1 MKNQL
6 EDINAWFEN
15 LGKRIVKFRWI
26 ILIAFIVIT
35 IIAGFGLNKIKL
47 DNSIEGWFLEGAE
60 IKKAQDKFEEL
71 FGNNDYVAF
80 LVEAED
86 VFAPEILTMIR
97 NLGEEL
103 ENSVPFADKVIS
115 IADMEFSR
123 ADGDDIIIENLVPDP
138 ILTNPEDIKKIKD
151 MAFAKEQ
158 LVNRMYSDDSKQT
171 WIMLRLYTYPD
182 DWEEKGEVSPINQVG
197 FKILE
202 ILNQEKYKKY
212 SIKSAGMPV
221 MAVEE
226 MELAEKEMGKLTL
239 IAIILSIII
248 LFIFLRSLRGVII
261 PLITTI
267 SSIIIVFGFMGHLGL
282 KINAT
287 VMSVPV
293 FIGFAVSI
301 GYSIHLF
308 NFFKRNL
315 FITGKRKESVY
326 YSFKQSGWPLLFT
339 AFTTIASLLSF
350 YFVSLVPIQWLGLT
364 SAAVIFTVYIVVMAL
379 TPVLL
384 SLGKDK
390 IPNEIILKK
399 GIWTDKY
406 FVKFGEWVLNHSI
419 PIIIIFA
426 IIVGAFIYGLTKI
439 EINVDIKRTYGNR
452 VPYVNRMVYVA
463 NSKIGSLMSYD
474 LTLSFNETDTIKN
487 PEILKK
493 FEEFINKVQKLTVT
507 KKTSSILDIIKDM
520 NQLLNGDDPQ
530 YYRIPDN
537 KKMIAQLLFLYELS
551 GGTDTSEWVDNNY
564 SVLRLMVEVDDMDA
578 LEIKKDIEFLKK
590 TSKEIF
596 PEAQLLISGSMP
608 QVAALNYYVATGQ
621 VKSFLIALVVIMLLL
636 MIVFRSIKT
645 GLIGIIPN
653 ITPAIIIGGLMG
665 FLNIPLDFFT
675 ITMMPMILGLAV
687 DDTIHFISH
696 SHLAYNT
703 SGNYKDSILQTFKM
717 VGKALFITTFIIMAS
732 FSIYLTSIFNMF
744 INLGIFII
752 VGIASALIAD
762 YLVTPVLLNWTKP
775 FGRMKTME
783 KKISRKGK
791 K

>member
-1 MKNQL
+1 MKKQL
-6 EDINAWFEN
+6 QNINVWFEN
-15 LGKRIVKFRWI
+15 LGKGIVKFRWI
-26 ILIAFIVIT
+26 ILIAFIIVT

-47 DNSIEGWFLEGAE
+47 DNSIESWFLEGAE
-60 IKKAQDKFEEL
+60 IKRAQDKFEEI
-71 FGNNDYVAF
+71 FGNNDYAAF

-97 NLGEEL
+97 DLGEEL

-138 ILTNPEDIKKIKD
+138 IPTNPEDIKKIKD

-171 WIMLRLYTYPD
+171 WIMLRLYAFPD

-197 FKILE
+197 LKTLE
-202 ILNQEKYKKY
+202 ILDQEKYKKY

-221 MAVEE
+221 MGVEE
-226 MELAEKEMGKLTL
+226 MELAEKEMARLTL

-326 YSFKQSGWPLLFT
+326 YSLKQSGWPLLFT

-364 SAAVIFTVYIVVMAL
+364 SAAVIFAVYIIVMAL

-390 IPNEIILKK
+390 SPNEIIRKK
-399 GIWTDKY
+399 GMWADKY
-406 FVKFGEWVLNHSI
+406 FVRFGEWVLNHSI

-426 IIVGAFIYGLTKI
+426 IIVGVFIYGLTKI
-439 EINVDIKRTYGNR
+439 EINVDIKRTYGKR

-474 LTLSFNETDTIKN
+474 ITLSFDESDIIKS

-493 FEEFINKVQKLTVT
+493 FEEFINKVQKLVVT
-507 KKTSSILDIIKDM
+507 KRTSSILDIIKDM

-537 KKMIAQLLFLYELS
+537 KDMIAQLLFLYELS
-551 GGTDTSEWVDNNY
+551 GGTDTNEWIDNDY

-578 LEIKKDIEFLKK
+578 LEIKKEIEFLKK

-596 PEAQLLISGSMP
+596 PDAQFLISGSMP
-608 QVAALNYYVATGQ
+608 QMAALNYYVATGQ
-621 VKSFLIALVVIMLLL
+621 IKSFLIALVVIMLLL
-636 MIVFRSIKT
+636 MIVFKSIKT
-645 GLIGIIPN
+645 GLIGMIPN
-653 ITPAIIIGGLMG
+653 ISPAIIIGGLMG

-675 ITMMPMILGLAV
+675 ITMMPLILGLAV

-696 SHLAYNT
+696 SHLAYNA
-703 SGNYKDSILQTFKM
+703 SGDYKDSILQTFKM
-717 VGKALFITTFIIMAS
+717 VGKALFITTFIIMVS

-744 INLGIFII
+744 INLGVFII

-775 FGRMKTME
+775 F
-783 KKISRKGK
+783 SRKK
-791 K
+791 

>member
-406 FVKFGEWVLNHSI
+406 FVKFGEWVSNHSI

-426 IIVGAFIYGLTKI
+426 IIVGVFIYGLTKI
-439 EINVDIKRTYGNR
+439 EINVDIKRTYGKR

-463 NSKIGSLMSYD
+463 NTKIGSLMSYD
-474 LTLSFNETDTIKN
+474 LTLNFDETDMIKN

-507 KKTSSILDIIKDM
+507 KRTSSILDIIKDM

-551 GGTDTSEWVDNNY
+551 GGTDTSEWVDNDY

-578 LEIKKDIEFLKK
+578 LEIKKEIEFLKK
-590 TSKEIF
+590 ISKEIF